1 MVFIIFI
8 DSTKLKNVWIKITTF
23 KNVVVFIQTI
33 LIIIQKLLE
42 HFPTRRSKRNT
53 QRERKLGKFD
63 LFARLLFAWRP
74 LFINLKGF
82 GTT

>member
-42 HFPTRRSKRNT
+42 HFPTRRPKRNT
-53 QRERKLGKFD
+53 QRERKLGQFD